1 MAKSTN
7 DFLLEYYKRLLFNNM
22 PLEKFAKFC
31 DYVKN
36 NDMSG
41 NMKHWA
47 RDLLEHD
54 PNNPDILL
62 QDAAK
67 LYIRKPNLNPTAAP
81 GVVDEWARDDNE
93 LQKLFKAVQNTFR
106 SMSANK
112 SSFKYDDKA
121 NKFLDKW
128 FGDGGQLFTHAKID
142 PQYRDQIEKLKT
154 LLNDYPDIEKA
165 FSDHF
170 NDDFSFKDFKDG
182 LKDEKYNKDPKFQKR
197 LTNFISYFNYALQ
210 NDSYGS
216 DRASLLNKIR
226 ANQEFRNID
235 NWFTDVDKWFDDDAF
250 ITTNR
255 LGHFRG
261 QLTDLL
267 DELNSNKNA
276 FDAFSANDNSKISKS
291 LIEARQHLDY
301 NNKDS
306 KDFVP
311 PKRED
316 ELTLGQYI
324 SDWVKNTY
332 SENLEKYVKLR
343 GDRMYF
349 SPQTKLM
356 VKAIDSCK
364 IKPTDGLEKIISEK
378 GKINDLL
385 RGKYSSPKAADHF
398 DWFAKKM
405 DEYKTAMPKAFA
417 GALHNGAQMHRII
430 EELAADATEEGKMD
444 EAKSALELLSVVKYG
459 LVTSRVMDNIAKDPL
474 TLFSDK
480 GLSWNKNDGMKF
492 VTTAMDKTINTAI
505 KLTGRVITMGVNAV
519 RLNYGSKFNGKM
531 SKQMAARHD
540 VWKQKHDAELTRKTA
555 VNASADALDN
565 TAQKNAENT
574 LIRLAADGL
583 TDATLDSKQRAL
595 DTARQTEEPLK
606 QKLDQA
612 NQRQDAAQEIL
623 EHQKNFDE
631 LSKQIKQLQNNQ
643 NRTPYEDMEL
653 QLLAEQYNEL
663 RNAIAQERG
672 WNAFDQ
678 QAFNKEVANARRD
691 YTKINNDAIDAQ
703 STYDAIHSQNEQ
715 NAQKIQEFNDATQ
728 ALKEIKAR
736 RERREKDMATWN
748 KNNSD
753 KFRELMAYWDFLE
766 TGRTSHMSKMYSWR
780 LGTAKA
786 AQTRFDKKKNDM
798 FNKYLNDYQ
807 MAA

>member
-36 NDMSG
+36 NDMAG

-54 PNNPDILL
+54 PSNPDVLL
-62 QDAAK
+62 QDASK

-81 GVVDEWARDDNE
+81 GVDDEWARDDDE
-93 LQKLFKAVQNTFR
+93 LKKLFNAVQNTFR
-106 SMSANK
+106 SMAANK
-112 SSFKYDDKA
+112 SGFKYDDKA
-121 NKFLDKW
+121 NKFLNKW
-128 FGDGGQLFTHAKID
+128 FGDDGQLFTHAKID
-142 PQYRDQIEKLKT
+142 PQYRDQIEKLKK

-216 DRASLLNKIR
+216 DRASVLNKIR
-226 ANQEFRNID
+226 TDQEFRNID

-276 FDAFSANDNSKISKS
+276 FDTFSANDNSKISKS
-291 LIEARQHLDY
+291 LAEAREHLDY

-311 PKRED
+311 QKRED
-316 ELTLGQYI
+316 KLNLGQYI

-364 IKPTDGLEKIISEK
+364 IKPTDGLEKIIAEK
-378 GKINDLL
+378 GKIVDLL

-398 DWFAKKM
+398 DWLAKKL
-405 DEYKTAMPKAFA
+405 DEFKTSMPKAFA
-417 GALHNGAQMHRII
+417 GALKNGAQMHIII
-430 EELAADATEEGKMD
+430 EVLASDAANEGKVD

-480 GLSWNKNDGMKF
+480 GLSWNKNDGMQF
-492 VTTAMDKTINTAI
+492 VTNAMDRSINDAI
-505 KLTGRVITMGVNAV
+505 KLFGKALTMGVNAV

-531 SKQMAARHD
+531 SKQMSAQHD
-540 VWKQKHDAELTRKTA
+540 AWKQKHDAELARKTA
-555 VNASADALDN
+555 AHASADALDN
-565 TAQKNAENT
+565 AAKTNAENT
-574 LIRLAADGL
+574 LSRLATDGL
-583 TDATLDSKQRAL
+583 TDDTLDSKQRAL
-595 DTARQTEEPLK
+595 DTARQAESPLK
-606 QKLDQA
+606 AKLDEIQYDYESGEKLI
-612 NQRQDAAQEIL
+612 QDADTINNISKEIIKLQEKPTRTPMDEMGLQWLNKRLTEIQDGIA
-623 EHQKNFDE
+623 EQNGWETFD
-631 LSKQIKQLQNNQ
+631 SKLFQ
-643 NRTPYEDMEL
+643 NRV
-653 QLLAEQYNEL
+653 
-663 RNAIAQERG
+663 G
-672 WNAFDQ
+672 
-678 QAFNKEVANARRD
+678 QARKSQTENQKKLN
-691 YTKINNDAIDAQ
+691 DAQ
-703 STYDAIHSQNEQ
+703 SAYDRVHNANEQ
-715 NAQKIQEFNDATQ
+715 NAQKIQDFKDAIQ
-728 ALKEIKAR
+728 ALKEINAR
-736 RERREKDMATWN
+736 RERREKDMADWN
-748 KNNSD
+748 KNNDD

-766 TGRTSHMSKMYSWR
+766 TGRTSHMGKMYSWR

-786 AQTRFDKKKNDM
+786 AQNHFDKKKNDM
-798 FNKYLNDYQ
+798 FNAYLNNYQ
-807 MAA
+807 MAT